1 MLYHFLETQFLVSLL
16 RRNSF
21 RTSPPELSNDA
32 DGNLVYIY
40 SNQRFI
46 SFTRNRNPLEG
57 YPVLMLH
64 ESCCLRQ
71 HLLQSDARS
80 PYSQESFEFQV

>member
-32 DGNLVYIY
+32 EGNLV
-40 SNQRFI
+40 
-46 SFTRNRNPLEG
+46 
-57 YPVLMLH
+57 
-64 ESCCLRQ
+64 
-71 HLLQSDARS
+71 
-80 PYSQESFEFQV
+80 